1 MFIRV
6 KAPGS
11 CGELIQGSIDNE
23 PFLVT
28 CPIDVY
34 SEVTITS
41 NINNKLDIGEKSK
54 LAINHTLKHLNI
66 DTKFDYF
73 IKLVSSLPEGK
84 GMASSSA
91 DISAICQAVALSFN
105 KVLTADEISSIAASI
120 EPTDGI
126 FYEGIVKFN
135 HITGRQQEFL
145 GNPPKLLIALF
156 DIGGG
161 IDTLS
166 FNQRKDLQTLNR
178 QKEKQVLE
186 ALTLVRKGIAT
197 NNIELIGQGATISS
211 IANQKILYKPCLE
224 AMIKIADECGA
235 VGVNI
240 AHSGTIIGLLF
251 DMHQLSELAKS
262 LSLTQKRCPQLSF
275 LRTAHL
281 ISGGLKIEGDI
292 DGKSI

>member
-11 CGELIQGSIDNE
+11 CGELIQGSIENE

-41 NINNKLDIGEKSK
+41 DINHKINIGEKSK
-54 LAINHTLKHLNI
+54 LAISRTLKYLKE
-66 DTKFDYF
+66 DTNFHYF
-73 IKLVSSLPEGK
+73 INLVSSLPKGK

-91 DISAICQAVALSFN
+91 DISAVCQAVALSLN
-105 KVLTADEISSIAASI
+105 KTLTVDDISSIATSI

-126 FYEGIVKFN
+126 FYEGIVKLN
-135 HITGRQQEFL
+135 HITGKQQDYL
-145 GNPPKLLIALF
+145 GNPPPILIALF

-161 IDTLS
+161 IDTLR
-166 FNQRKDLQTLNR
+166 FNRRKDLQNLNR
-178 QKEKQVLE
+178 KKEKNILE
-186 ALTLVRKGIAT
+186 ALSLIKKGIYRHDI
-197 NNIELIGQGATISS
+197 NLIGEGATISS

-224 AMIKIADECGA
+224 TMLKIADECGA
-235 VGVNI
+235 AGVNI

-251 DMHQLSELAKS
+251 GINQLAELAKS
-262 LSLTQKRCPQLSF
+262 ISLTKKRCPQLSF